1 MKLAL
6 WRDDPRWYNAAAH
19 QPKTKR
25 SLLMTDKSSE
35 VSERPRLCPTCGT
48 RVGESASRCLVCGT
62 ELHSPGRTSGPIGP
76 RQLTLDTRIALG
88 LVAALALVSA
98 GITYAA
104 TRVLGP
110 AAAPETP
117 TGTPTSTAT
126 ASLVPSITPTS
137 TTEPTATPLPP
148 IDYSVAEGDTCGS
161 VAFFFDVSVR
171 SIIELNNLGTQC
183 LLTIGQTILVPQ
195 PTPTASPTATSTL
208 SPAEATEAACPKV
221 SYTVEGGDSL
231 FGIAQN
237 YNVAVQAIKEY
248 NGLTGDTVFEGQ
260 VLIIPLCER
269 LGGPSPTPTTPAPY
283 PAPNLLLPK
292 DGEAFTLANDTVS
305 LQWAS
310 VAPLREDEFYR
321 VTVVDVT
328 EESVGS
334 GRKTLVDY
342 VKDTKYIVTAEF
354 RPSGTEPHIMRWWIE
369 AVRLTGSSPSGE
381 SRYVSAGGASIKRV
395 FSWSGA
401 ALDGSPAP

>member
-1 MKLAL
+1 M
-6 WRDDPRWYNAAAH
+6 
-19 QPKTKR
+19 
-25 SLLMTDKSSE
+25 
-35 VSERPRLCPTCGT
+35 
-48 RVGESASRCLVCGT
+48 
-62 ELHSPGRTSGPIGP
+62 IGP
-76 RQLTLDTRIALG
+76 RQVTLDSRIALA
-88 LVAALALVSA
+88 LVAVLALVSA

-104 TRVLGP
+104 TRALGP
-110 AAAPETP
+110 GAVSETP

-126 ASLVPSITPTS
+126 ASPIPSVTPTH
-137 TTEPTATPLPP
+137 TAEPTATPLPP
-148 IDYSVAEGDTCGS
+148 IEYTVVEGDTCGS
-161 VAFFFDVSVR
+161 VAFFFNVSVR

-183 LLTIGQTILVPQ
+183 LLTIGQTLLVPQ

-208 SPAEATEAACPKV
+208 SPAEATEAACPKI

-237 YNVAVQAIKEY
+237 YNVAVQAIKDY
-248 NGLTGDTVFEGQ
+248 NGLGGDTVFEGQ

-269 LGGPSPTPTTPAPY
+269 LGGPTPTPTTPAPY

-305 LQWAS
+305 LQWAA

-334 GRKTLVDY
+334 GKKSLVDY
-342 VKDTKYIVTAEF
+342 VNDTKYILPTEF
-354 RPSGTEPHIMRWWIE
+354 RPSGSEPHVIRWWVQT
-369 AVRLTGSSPSGE
+369 VRLTGSTSTGDA
-381 SRYVSAGGASIKRV
+381 RYASAGGASTQRV

-401 ALDGSPAP
+401 APVATAPP